1 MKHEML
7 KSLKQRYADAECNEI
22 LTISTILDP
31 RFMHKFFNCS
41 DVVEE
46 LTSSLKDKVAELQ
59 ASLRKDSSTDETE
72 EPTSK
77 RPKTTLL
84 QCFSEILEEAGASV
98 DDSGNEV
105 DRYITE
111 SLIEFHGGKHCLIW
125 WATNKPRF
133 PFLAKLAQRY
143 LSAPP
148 TSVPSKRLFSVA
160 GDVYDEKRNR
170 LSPERAETL
179 LFIKS
184 NYHLP
189 V

>member
-1 MKHEML
+1 M
-7 KSLKQRYADAECNEI
+7 
-22 LTISTILDP
+22 
-31 RFMHKFFNCS
+31 
-41 DVVEE
+41 EE

-111 SLIEFHGGKHCLIW
+111 PLIEFHGGKHCLNW
-125 WATNKPRF
+125 WVTNKPRF
-133 PFLAKLAQRY
+133 PFLAKPA
-143 LSAPP
+143 
-148 TSVPSKRLFSVA
+148 
-160 GDVYDEKRNR
+160 
-170 LSPERAETL
+170 
-179 LFIKS
+179 
-184 NYHLP
+184 
-189 V
+189 